1 MDEATHPHTR
11 PRGLWR
17 RHETATL
24 REMLQRRA
32 QLVKPVEVTPTL
44 QSGDAPSDDRLGSHE
59 SSTC

>member
-1 MDEATHPHTR
+1 
-11 PRGLWR
+11 
-17 RHETATL
+17 
-24 REMLQRRA
+24 MLQRRA